1 MKGEPLALIRRQEL
15 ADGMAAAMAG
25 QDETRDLALVADDP
39 HPQPVGLQVDGHL
52 ATPMVAPED
61 RQPVAVEGQS
71 FGLARAGIAELEGKP
86 DERDVEAHG
95 LEAWEP
101 ALAAASAE
109 GLVLCHR
116 ALAKGGKPIPPEAG
130 VLYDRVCRLDPA
142 TALRLG
148 A

>member
-1 MKGEPLALIRRQEL
+1 VAEAKKLAAAGKGPDAIAMLQSKATTAPSAAARFRYRLGVGQVALALNQVAL
-15 ADGMAAAMAG
+15 AKGVF
-25 QDETRDLALVADDP
+25 E
-39 HPQPVGLQVDGHL
+39 GL
-52 ATPMVAPED
+52 
-61 RQPVAVEGQS
+61 
-71 FGLARAGIAELEGKP
+71 
-86 DERDVEAHG
+86 ERDVEAHG